1 MSIYATAYELLP
13 LLSFIFNVFII
24 SLVLR
29 SDWRSLRNRI
39 FVLLLLTMGLW
50 GITTFGVR
58 TSPHPFGAELA
69 QIWEEGAII
78 MVLGVSV
85 LFYHFSLLYS
95 NIRAPRIV
103 LPSFYILWGVFAL
116 LSLSGQIVREVAE
129 ATLIGGYLGWTPRY
143 TTLGY
148 IYLGVGFIPA
158 LLGVYNLLWVYR
170 ATRGPEEKNR
180 ALYMMVG
187 AGICLMGA
195 TSDLFFAGGMFFYP
209 FGVMANLYFVAL
221 TTVAMLKYQL
231 LELRVVLRSG
241 VIYTILGIFIVGVYG
256 VVFSLF
262 YFSFS
267 SQSEP
272 ARLLS
277 SMTAASVVAI
287 ALQPLLNQ
295 MQHWADAWFYRE
307 RYDHLQAL
315 EQFSQETKDIT
326 DLKSISESLT
336 GLVRRAMVANSACL
350 LLPTPQ
356 AAEFQV
362 ASSSGLKDAD
372 DLTFRTNSPI
382 LSWLREN
389 DGILTRK
396 DLDVIARFRSLSVAE
411 QQAVN
416 RLDMELLI
424 PLKTK
429 GHLTGGLVVGP
440 KLAEADYSRGD
451 INLLRTV
458 VNQTATAIEN
468 ARLYSEETERVAEL
482 EEMEKLKQTLL
493 LTVSHELKMPLTAI
507 KAGTEMLEMQEDLPE
522 GSPKRRLLR
531 SISRGVERLERLVEE
546 SLDYA
551 RMQDSNLELE
561 LEPTEIRELYEDTI
575 ALLMPMSRA
584 KRQTLELRLPEYLPT
599 VYVDRRR
606 CERILLNLVSNATR
620 YTQLGGDVAV
630 VVTVIPDYLITSVVD
645 SGQGVPEG
653 DLEKIFDVYYRRSS
667 NDGRG
672 AAASS
677 GIGLAI
683 AKYLVELHGGKIWV
697 NSMVGE
703 GSSFHFSLPLGD
715 RNENSSD

>member
-1 MSIYATAYELLP
+1 MSIYASAYELLP

-24 SLVLR
+24 SLVMR
-29 SDWRSLRNRI
+29 SDWRSFRNRV
-39 FVLLLLTMGLW
+39 FALLLLTMGLW
-50 GITTFGVR
+50 GIMSFGVR
-58 TSPHPFGAELA
+58 TSPHLYGADLA
-69 QIWEEGAII
+69 RIWEEGAII
-78 MVLGVSV
+78 MVLGTSV

-95 NIRAPRIV
+95 NIKAPRVV
-103 LPSFYILWGVFAL
+103 LPSFYVLWAIFAL
-116 LSLSGQIVREVAE
+116 LSLTGQIVSEVE
-129 ATLIGGYLGWTPRY
+129 DTVLIGGYMGWAAHYTHLGNV
-143 TTLGY
+143 
-148 IYLGVGFIPA
+148 YLGIGAIPA
-158 LLGVYNLLWVYR
+158 LLGVYNLVWVYR
-170 ATRGPEEKNR
+170 ATRAPEEKNR
-180 ALYMMVG
+180 ALYMLVG
-187 AGICLMGA
+187 AGLSLMGA
-195 TSDLFFAGGMFFYP
+195 TSDLLFSAGLFFYP
-209 FGVMANLYFVAL
+209 FGIMANLYFVAL

-241 VIYTILGIFIVGVYG
+241 IIYTILGIFIVGVYG

-267 SQSEP
+267 SQSQP

-295 MQHWADAWFYRE
+295 FQHWADAWFYRE

-326 DLKSISESLT
+326 DLKTISESLT
-336 GLVRRAMVANSACL
+336 GLVRRAMVANSASL
-350 LLPTPQ
+350 LLPVPQ
-356 AAEFQV
+356 ATEFQV
-362 ASSSGLKDAD
+362 ASSSGLQDAEE
-372 DLTFRTNSPI
+372 LTMRANNPI
-382 LSWLREN
+382 LSWFREN

-396 DLDVIARFRSLSVAE
+396 DLEVIARFRSLTAAD
-411 QQAVN
+411 QQVVD
-416 RLDMELLI
+416 RLDMELFI

-429 GHLTGGLVVGP
+429 GELTGGLVVGP

-468 ARLYSEETERVAEL
+468 ARLYAEEAERVAEL

-493 LTVSHELKMPLTAI
+493 LTVSHELKTPLTAI
-507 KAGTEMLEMQEDLPE
+507 KAGTEMLEMQEDLPAN
-522 GSPKRRLLR
+522 SPRRRLLR

-561 LEPTEIRELYEDTI
+561 IEPTEIQELYEDTI
-575 ALLMPMSRA
+575 ALLLPASRA
-584 KRQTLELRLPEYLPT
+584 KRQTLELRLPDDLPT
-599 VYVDRRR
+599 LYIDRRR
-606 CERILLNLVSNATR
+606 VERILLNLISNANR
-620 YTQLGGDVAV
+620 YTQLGGHISVLAKV
-630 VVTVIPDYLITSVVD
+630 EPDYLITSVVD
-645 SGQGVPEG
+645 SGQGVPEA

-667 NDGRG
+667 SNARG
-672 AAASS
+672 AASSS

-715 RNENSSD
+715 RHENSSD